1 MRKRGKVDYVE
12 GKGLLRKREKKLPG
26 KDERIFLKI
35 GVYLKE
41 DDVRTSIRMDNNF
54 LKVYSDKNNVYL
66 GFVLDGLEEQ
76 NIRYEVLALELIG
89 ELNIAKVPFNLVV
102 ELDQNN
108 VELKSS
114 DFKGLVNFKV
124 TISNKKIAK
133 EFGLDVGRYIKKIP
147 LKGDWYE

>member
-1 MRKRGKVDYVE
+1 M
-12 GKGLLRKREKKLPG
+12 
-26 KDERIFLKI
+26 KI

-89 ELNIAKVPFNLVV
+89 ELNLAKVPFNMAV
-102 ELDQNN
+102 ELDQDN

-114 DFKGLVNFKV
+114 DFKGVVNFKV

>member
-1 MRKRGKVDYVE
+1 M
-12 GKGLLRKREKKLPG
+12 
-26 KDERIFLKI
+26 KI

-89 ELNIAKVPFNLVV
+89 ELNLAKVPFNMAI
-102 ELDQNN
+102 ELNQNN

-133 EFGLDVGRYIKKIP
+133 EFGLDVGSYIKKIP